1 MWNFVTITG
10 TLFLPKFQHTHEE
23 KNFIIIIK
31 IEWNDNG
38 NNKMEVNDYR
48 KWGGGGEEN
57 QVGM

>member
-1 MWNFVTITG
+1 VWNFVTITG

-48 KWGGGGEEN
+48 KWGGGGRIK
-57 QVGM
+57 